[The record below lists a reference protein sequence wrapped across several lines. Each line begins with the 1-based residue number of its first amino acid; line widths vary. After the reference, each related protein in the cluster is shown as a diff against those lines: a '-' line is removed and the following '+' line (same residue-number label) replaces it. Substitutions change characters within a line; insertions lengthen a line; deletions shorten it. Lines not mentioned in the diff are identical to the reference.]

1 MLWVPGGLFSLVCG
15 KLSGEAV
22 IVGLRARNKQTKKNL
37 TVATKLLHL
46 ATQIFRLVASWL
58 P

>member
-22 IVGLRARNKQTKKNL
+22 IVGLRARNQKKKQNL
-37 TVATKLLHL
+37 TLATKPLHL
-46 ATQIFRLVASWL
+46 ATQIFKLVASWL